1 MASIFALG
9 LLFVCC
15 KTVKKGGDRV
25 AYTSSP
31 GWLQT
36 QRPQGGGGGGEQARG
51 NNNVN
56 NTPNRRNRSHT
67 PSATPS
73 APPAANVYS
82 IPDADASADKPPDVS
97 FNPPTYEEATTGNVY
112 WNPSAPDIAA
122 ADKKY

>member
-25 AYTSSP
+25 ACTSSP

-36 QRPQGGGGGGEQARG
+36 QRPQGGEQARG

-56 NTPNRRNRSHT
+56 NTPNRRNRSRD